1 MLSGIVQLP
10 SKEVVSFTLPG
21 VVSPSGFKVK
31 LALFAWRVRST
42 AAYPIRTA
50 FPLTV
55 ASSSASAIVV
65 LASAVT
71 ARVRFQLYGSTS
83 RENFPAS
90 TVTRVHFFSSPLEA
104 FP

>member
-50 FPLTV
+50 FPLT
-55 ASSSASAIVV
+55 SESLSAPSIVV
-65 LASAVT
+65 VASAVT

-83 RENFPAS
+83 RVNFPPV
-90 TVTRVHFFSSPLEA
+90 TVTSVHSFVSPLEA

>member
-1 MLSGIVQLP
+1 MLAGIVQSSSNL
-10 SKEVVSFTLPG
+10 VVRFTLPG

-50 FPLTV
+50 FPLTA

-65 LASAVT
+65 AASAVT

-83 RENFPAS
+83 RVNFPFF
-90 TVTRVHFFSSPLEA
+90 TVTEVHSFSSPLEA